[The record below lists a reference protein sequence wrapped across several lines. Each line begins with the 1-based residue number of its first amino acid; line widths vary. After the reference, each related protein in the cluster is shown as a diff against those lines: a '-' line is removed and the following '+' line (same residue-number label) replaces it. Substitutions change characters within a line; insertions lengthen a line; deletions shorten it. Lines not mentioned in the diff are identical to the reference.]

1 MCDMALSILNLGHQ
15 QKEKLFRVNKVPSTA
30 TSKNIDLSVWCV
42 SILKIK
48 NSNSEHFLNASL
60 VAGTV
65 LRGKYRLAC
74 GIITSMKLVAV
85 TVPFT

>member
-15 QKEKLFRVNKVPSTA
+15 QKRKTVNKVPSTA

-42 SILKIK
+42 YILKIK
-48 NSNSEHFLNASL
+48 NSNSEHFLSASL

-65 LRGKYRLAC
+65 LREKYRLAC
-74 GIITSMKLVAV
+74 GILTSMKLVAV
-85 TVPFT
+85 NIPLT